1 MQGSKCR
8 IGNVR
13 RYIGN
18 LHFRYEADADKVN
31 IVEIARQK
39 NGAFLPNRVPD
50 LR

>member
-1 MQGSKCR
+1 MQRSKCR
-8 IGNVR
+8 IGNDR
-13 RYIGN
+13 RYIEN

-39 NGAFLPNRVPD
+39 NGAFLSNRDPY